1 MSPPRARARDRSL
14 PRHLSSYLQD
24 EDASTARLVRELR
37 PARRRGYL
45 TRSELAKACSWK
57 SPRAIRH
64 VRRNSPAAVRA
75 ATAKALRSRS
85 EPRRMAALLRLE
97 GVSVPS
103 ASAVLMLLD
112 PRRYGVIDIRV
123 WQLLHRSGY
132 VSGRG
137 TGVGLTVAH
146 WLQFLDVLRGFA
158 SRLGVS
164 ARRAE
169 LALFELHRRRQR
181 GTLYKDR

>member
-1 MSPPRARARDRSL
+1 L
-14 PRHLSSYLQD
+14 LQED
-24 EDASTARLVRELR
+24 EDTAQLVRALR
-37 PARRRGYL
+37 RARRRGYL
-45 TRSELAKACSWK
+45 TRSELVAACSWK

-64 VRRNSPAAVRA
+64 VRSNSPAAVKA
-75 ATAKALRSRS
+75 ATALALRSRA
-85 EPRRMAALLRLE
+85 EPARMAALLRLK

-103 ASAVLMLLD
+103 GSAVLMLLD

-123 WQLLHRSGY
+123 WQLLHRGGY

-137 TGVGLTVAH
+137 AGVGLALDH
-146 WLQFLDVLRGFA
+146 WLQFLGVVRSLA

-164 ARRAE
+164 ARQAE

-181 GTLYKDR
+181 GTLYRKR